1 MSAYTILPLS
11 VVDTLRN
18 TLEEKVSQF
27 AHQNA
32 QLGEQLQMTVSECE
46 QLRILVSQTSDER
59 DHLKVLLD
67 QLNADTEQSNKD
79 ICLDGCVGGWRGGW
93 RGGCV
98 GGCVGGWRG
107 KLGGCVSIFCFSP
120 V

>member
-1 MSAYTILPLS
+1 MTCTDLCWVSADTILPLS

-46 QLRILVSQTSDER
+46 QLRVLVSQTSDER

-79 ICLDGCVGGWRGGW
+79 ICLYMFIIIL
-93 RGGCV
+93 
-98 GGCVGGWRG
+98 GGCVGGWV
-107 KLGGCVSIFCFSP
+107 GGEVG